1 METQSDL
8 INAPNPAALAAG
20 FRFGGKGTH
29 TSRTMMLVELT
40 ELLAAVPENAAR
52 EEYAEAIIEDNILGK
67 QTTSTRRLTNQR
79 LGELYGLSSTV
90 PLFRVLRRLWDVDE
104 PGRPLIALLCA
115 VARDPLL
122 RATSKAV
129 LPMHFGSELLRSAM
143 TSAIRESVGGR
154 LNEATLDK
162 VARNAASSWSQSGHL
177 EGRVRKIRREVRPTP
192 GSVAF
197 AIWFGSLYGLAGEN
211 LLRTPWARM
220 LDQSPVELLDLTL
233 RAKQLGLL
241 NARSGGGVV
250 DIDVAPLESTQGIF

>member
-1 METQSDL
+1 
-8 INAPNPAALAAG
+8 
-20 FRFGGKGTH
+20 
-29 TSRTMMLVELT
+29 MLVELT
-40 ELLAAVPENAAR
+40 ELLAAVPAIANR
-52 EEYAEAIIEDNILGK
+52 EEYTEAIIEDNILGK

-79 LGELYGLSSTV
+79 LGELYGLSRAV
-90 PLFRVLRRLWDVDE
+90 PLFRILRRLWDIDE

-129 LPMHFGSELLRSAM
+129 LPMPIGSELLRSAV
-143 TSAIRESVGGR
+143 TSAIRESVGTR
-154 LNEATLDK
+154 LNESILDK
-162 VARNAASSWSQSGHL
+162 VARNAGSSWSQSGHL

-197 AIWFGSLYGLAGEN
+197 AVWFGSLHGLAGED

-241 NARSGGGVV
+241 KASSGGGVV
-250 DIDVAPLESTQGIF
+250 EIDVTPLESIPGIF